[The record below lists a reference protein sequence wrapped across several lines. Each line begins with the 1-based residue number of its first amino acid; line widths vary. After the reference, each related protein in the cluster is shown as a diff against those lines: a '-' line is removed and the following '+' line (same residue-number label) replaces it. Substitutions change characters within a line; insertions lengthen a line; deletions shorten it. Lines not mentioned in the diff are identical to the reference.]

1 MLYLGEM
8 AGVCKPRVLHYAPTM
23 SDEPNQ
29 QNTSALPRRRLLK
42 GLGAAGLG
50 AGFASC
56 GGGAAGGTAPSV
68 HTGKRLRWR
77 LASSFPSSLDAMF
90 GAAEILCEEVGK
102 MSGGRF
108 EIRPSQA
115 GEIVPGTEVLDAVQ
129 KGAVQ
134 LGQTCGYYYT
144 GKSAAL
150 ALETCVPFGLTA
162 RQQTAWLQDGGG
174 NELLAPILGDFN
186 VVSLPAGNTGTQMGG
201 WFRNEV
207 TDLDSLKG
215 LKMRIPGLGGKVM
228 SELGVATQLLA
239 GGEIYQALERGAID
253 ATEWVGP
260 YDDMKLGFH
269 EVAKHYHYPGWWE
282 PGPHLAFYINKPEW
296 EGLPEEYRAMLRS
309 AARRAAE
316 LMQTRYDARNP
327 GAMAEIRS
335 KGVSVTPFAE
345 DLMRGARDASEQL
358 LTDMGSGDGEYGKII
373 SAWRKFR
380 KDSFGWFGTAEL
392 SYARYA
398 FGQ

>member
-1 MLYLGEM
+1 
-8 AGVCKPRVLHYAPTM
+8 M
-23 SDEPNQ
+23 SEPDLR
-29 QNTSALPRRRLLK
+29 SSDRALPRRRFLQGVGTAGLS
-42 GLGAAGLG
+42 LGAA
-50 AGFASC
+50 SC
-56 GGGAAGGTAPSV
+56 GSGTAGGGPAV

-90 GAAEILCEEVGK
+90 GAAELIGEEVGK

-108 EIRPSQA
+108 EIRASQA

-134 LGQTCGYYYT
+134 MGQTCGYYYT
-144 GKSAAL
+144 GKAAAL

-162 RQQTAWLQDGGG
+162 RQQTAWLMDGGG
-174 NELLAPILGDFN
+174 AELLAPILADFN

-207 TDLDSLKG
+207 TGLDSLKG

-228 SELGVATQLLA
+228 SELGVSTQLLA

-260 YDDMKLGFH
+260 YDDLKLGFH
-269 EVAKHYHYPGWWE
+269 EVAKHYCYPGWWE
-282 PGPHLAFYINKPEW
+282 PGPHLAFYVNRSEW
-296 EGLPEEYRAMLRS
+296 DGLPEEYRAMLGS

-327 GAMAEIRS
+327 AALAEIR
-335 KGVSVTPFAE
+335 KMDVKVTPFSE
-345 DLMRGARDASEQL
+345 DLMRGAREASEQL
-358 LTDMGSGDGEYGKII
+358 LTDMGSDDAQYGKIVE
-373 SAWRKFR
+373 AWRKFR
-380 KDSFGWFGTAEL
+380 KESFGWFGTAEL
-392 SYARYA
+392 EYARFA
-398 FGQ
+398 FGG

>member
-1 MLYLGEM
+1 MSD
-8 AGVCKPRVLHYAPTM
+8 KPRDTA
-23 SDEPNQ
+23 DQ
-29 QNTSALPRRRLLK
+29 GLPRRRILK
-42 GLGAAGLG
+42 GLGAAAGLG
-50 AGFASC
+50 AGLASC
-56 GGGAAGGTAPSV
+56 GAEGAGGKAPSV

-90 GAAEILCEEVGK
+90 GAAEILCEEVAQ

-108 EIRPSQA
+108 EIRASQA

-129 KGAVQ
+129 KGAVPI
-134 LGQTCGYYYT
+134 GQTAGYYYT

-162 RQQTAWLQDGGG
+162 RQQSAWLHDGRGS
-174 NELLAPILGDFN
+174 ELLAPILADFN
-186 VVSLPAGNTGTQMGG
+186 VISLPGGNTGTQMGG
-201 WFRNEV
+201 WFRNGV
-207 TDLDSLKG
+207 TGLESLKG

-228 SELGVATQLLA
+228 AELGVATQLLA

-282 PGPHLAFYINKPEW
+282 PGPHLAFYINKSEW
-296 EGLPEEYRAMLRS
+296 EDLPNEYRAMLSS
-309 AARRAAE
+309 ASRRAAE

-327 GAMAEIRS
+327 SAMAEIAK
-335 KGVSVTPFAE
+335 KGVEITPFSDE
-345 DLMRGARDASEQL
+345 LMRGARDASEQL
-358 LTDMGSGDGEYGKII
+358 LTDMGSGDGQYGKII
-373 SAWRKFR
+373 EAWRTFR
-380 KDSFGWFGTAEL
+380 RDSFGWFGTAEL
-392 SYARYA
+392 SYAQFAY
-398 FGQ
+398 GK